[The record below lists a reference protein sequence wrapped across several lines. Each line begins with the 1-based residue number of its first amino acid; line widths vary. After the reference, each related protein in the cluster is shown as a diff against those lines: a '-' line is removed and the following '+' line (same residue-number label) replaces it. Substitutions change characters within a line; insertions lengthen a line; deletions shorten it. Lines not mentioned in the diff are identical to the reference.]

1 MNKII
6 LIVLLLS
13 IATSGAFCSIFNTKC
28 KQVCKESYQ
37 LCVAG
42 FDSPDIS
49 VQIEACSEVLDKCFY
64 NCIHP
69 YIVVFPSKS
78 PAAHN

>member
-13 IATSGAFCSIFNTKC
+13 IATSGAFCSIFNTVC
-28 KQVCKESYQ
+28 KQTCKESYQ

-49 VQIEACSEVLDKCFY
+49 VPLEVCSEALGTCLY
-64 NCIHP
+64 NCIFP
-69 YIVVFPSKS
+69 IVDPPTQS
-78 PAAHN
+78 PAVHN

>member
-28 KQVCKESYQ
+28 KKDCKNTF
-37 LCVAG
+37 LFCVTG
-42 FDSPDIS
+42 FDSAPLE
-49 VQIEACSEVLDKCFY
+49 VCSEALGTCLY
-64 NCIHP
+64 NCILHM
-69 YIVVFPSKS
+69 VDLPSRS
-78 PAAHN
+78 PAVH